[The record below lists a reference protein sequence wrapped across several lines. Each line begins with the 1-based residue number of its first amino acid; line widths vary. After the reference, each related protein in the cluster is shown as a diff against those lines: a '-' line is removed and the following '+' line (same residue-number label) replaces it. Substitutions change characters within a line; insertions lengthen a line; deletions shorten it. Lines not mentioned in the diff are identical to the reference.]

1 MAIGGGIY
9 KIVNTINGRLYVG
22 SSISF
27 NDRFSSHI
35 RELNKGTHKNRY
47 LQRAWKKYGA
57 SSFEF
62 EILESISD
70 NSLLIEREQYHI
82 DNYKVT
88 SKLYNLAMIAG
99 SNLGTK
105 RTKEFS
111 DKISKANT
119 GKIRTDEQRLNISL
133 AKKKLYLE
141 NPELKSELVQRL
153 RKASLLIDR
162 NKQKQSASISAKN
175 RVWSEESRSKLS
187 KSCMGRVYGDEVIDR
202 MRETKK
208 KKVECTTLNTIFDSI
223 SEAATNLG
231 FSISGISKVC
241 LGKRKKIYGLE
252 FNFI

>member
-27 NDRFSSHI
+27 NDRFASHI

-47 LQRAWKKYGA
+47 LQRAWIKYGA

-62 EILESISD
+62 EILESVD
-70 NSLLIEREQYHI
+70 DKTLLIEREQHHI
-82 DNYKVT
+82 DNHKST

-133 AKKKLYLE
+133 GKKKMYLE
-141 NPELKSELVQRL
+141 NPVLKLELVERL
-153 RKASLLIDR
+153 REASLLIDR
-162 NKQKQSASISAKN
+162 SKQKQAASISSKN
-175 RVWSEESRSKLS
+175 RVWSEESRRKLS
-187 KSCMGRVYGDEVIDR
+187 KSCMGRVYGNEVIDK
-202 MRETKK
+202 MREKK
-208 KKVECTTLNTIFDSI
+208 NKKVECTTLNTVFDSV
-223 SEAATNLG
+223 SEAANNLG

-241 LGKRKKIYGLE
+241 LGERKKIYGLE